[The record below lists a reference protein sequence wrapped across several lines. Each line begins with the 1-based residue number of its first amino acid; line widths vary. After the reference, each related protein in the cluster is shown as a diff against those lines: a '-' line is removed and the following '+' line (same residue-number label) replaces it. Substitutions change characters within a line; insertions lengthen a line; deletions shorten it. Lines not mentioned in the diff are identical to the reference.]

1 MGPRAI
7 ILVAMAILGI
17 AMLSVW
23 QFAPAVLAD
32 QRGLMDGE
40 RLEMLVARVGLW
52 RPVQVVIG
60 AGIFALTGQIAEL
73 AGPLFPLS
81 FVVGAIVTAFSAY
94 ICIKRSKAYPSAG
107 GIGMILKKAYGPT
120 TVAAGAALL
129 MAPAMVVNESRVAR
143 TFGTYTLRAFG
154 GNPDSVLV
162 PILGVG
168 VFLAR
173 NPVREGAHDHQKNGL
188 ELPASGSRKLKQEIE
203 RLANHGARSSSR
215 GP

>member
-94 ICIKRSKAYPSAG
+94 TCIKRSNAYPSAG
-107 GIGMILKKAYGPT
+107 
-120 TVAAGAALL
+120 
-129 MAPAMVVNESRVAR
+129 
-143 TFGTYTLRAFG
+143 
-154 GNPDSVLV
+154 
-162 PILGVG
+162 GVG

-173 NPVREGAHDHQKNGL
+173 NPVREGAHDHQ
-188 ELPASGSRKLKQEIE
+188 
-203 RLANHGARSSSR
+203 
-215 GP
+215 